1 MVKYAVLDT
10 MLLYIVIVSANTM
23 VLLLHTIVNS
33 SIYNTHLDNNL
44 MKFTIELDTDHTLID
59 NLNAIED
66 TLRQHN
72 IMSNTDNLVAITD
85 NPLHDES
92 ITLRDD
98 VVLTAV
104 GNQISVLPN
113 ASVTVQSDVED
124 E

>member
-1 MVKYAVLDT
+1 
-10 MLLYIVIVSANTM
+10 
-23 VLLLHTIVNS
+23 
-33 SIYNTHLDNNL
+33 
-44 MKFTIELDTDHTLID
+44 MKFSIELDTDNSLID

-66 TLRQHN
+66 SLRSHN
-72 IMSNTDNLVAITD
+72 IMSDSDNLVAITD

-113 ASVTVQSDVED
+113 ADVTIDNSKEAD
-124 E
+124 

>member
-1 MVKYAVLDT
+1 MKSQF
-10 MLLYIVIVSANTM
+10 YIV
-23 VLLLHTIVNS
+23 VNS
-33 SIYNTHLDNNL
+33 SIYNAHLGNNN
-44 MKFTIELDTDHTLID
+44 MKFNIELDTDNSLID

-66 TLRQHN
+66 SLRSHN
-72 IMSNTDNLVAITD
+72 IMSDSDNLVAITD

-113 ASVTVQSDVED
+113 ADVTVNKDVED
-124 E
+124 N

>member
-1 MVKYAVLDT
+1 MESQF
-10 MLLYIVIVSANTM
+10 YIV
-23 VLLLHTIVNS
+23 VNS
-33 SIYNTHLDNNL
+33 SIHNTHLGNNN
-44 MKFTIELDTDHTLID
+44 MKFNIELDTDNSLID

-66 TLRQHN
+66 SLRSHN
-72 IMSNTDNLVAITD
+72 IMSSTDNLVAITD

-113 ASVTVQSDVED
+113 ADVTIDNSKEAD
-124 E
+124 

>member
-1 MVKYAVLDT
+1 
-10 MLLYIVIVSANTM
+10 
-23 VLLLHTIVNS
+23 
-33 SIYNTHLDNNL
+33 
-44 MKFTIELDTDHTLID
+44 MKFNIELDTDNSLID

-66 TLRQHN
+66 SLRQHN
-72 IMSNTDNLVAITD
+72 IMSDSDNLVAITD

-113 ASVTVQSDVED
+113 ADVTIDNSKEAD
-124 E
+124 

>member
-1 MVKYAVLDT
+1 MQ
-10 MLLYIVIVSANTM
+10 
-23 VLLLHTIVNS
+23 
-33 SIYNTHLDNNL
+33 
-44 MKFTIELDTDHTLID
+44 FTITLDTDNTLID

-66 TLRQHN
+66 SLRQHN

-113 ASVTVQSDVED
+113 ADVTINSDVED

>member
-1 MVKYAVLDT
+1 MQ
-10 MLLYIVIVSANTM
+10 
-23 VLLLHTIVNS
+23 
-33 SIYNTHLDNNL
+33 
-44 MKFTIELDTDHTLID
+44 FTITLDTDNTLID

-66 TLRQHN
+66 SLRQHN
-72 IMSNTDNLVAITD
+72 IMSDTDNLVAITD

-113 ASVTVQSDVED
+113 ADVTINSDVED

>member
-1 MVKYAVLDT
+1 
-10 MLLYIVIVSANTM
+10 
-23 VLLLHTIVNS
+23 
-33 SIYNTHLDNNL
+33 
-44 MKFTIELDTDHTLID
+44 
-59 NLNAIED
+59 
-66 TLRQHN
+66 
-72 IMSNTDNLVAITD
+72 MSDTDNLVAITD

-113 ASVTVQSDVED
+113 ADVTINSDVED

>member
-1 MVKYAVLDT
+1 
-10 MLLYIVIVSANTM
+10 ML
-23 VLLLHTIVNS
+23 VNS
-33 SIYNTHLDNNL
+33 SIKLILYIGIN
-44 MKFTIELDTDHTLID
+44 MQFTITLDTDNTLID

-66 TLRQHN
+66 SLRQHN
-72 IMSNTDNLVAITD
+72 IMSDTDNLVAITD

-113 ASVTVQSDVED
+113 ADVTINSDVED

>member
-1 MVKYAVLDT
+1 MQ
-10 MLLYIVIVSANTM
+10 
-23 VLLLHTIVNS
+23 
-33 SIYNTHLDNNL
+33 
-44 MKFTIELDTDHTLID
+44 FTITLDTDNTLID

-66 TLRQHN
+66 SLRQHN
-72 IMSNTDNLVAITD
+72 IMSDTDNLVAITD

-113 ASVTVQSDVED
+113 ADVTVNSDVED

>member
-1 MVKYAVLDT
+1 
-10 MLLYIVIVSANTM
+10 
-23 VLLLHTIVNS
+23 
-33 SIYNTHLDNNL
+33 
-44 MKFTIELDTDHTLID
+44 MKFNIELDTDNSLID

-66 TLRQHN
+66 SLRSHN
-72 IMSNTDNLVAITD
+72 IMSDSDNLVAITD

-113 ASVTVQSDVED
+113 ADVTIDNSKEAD
-124 E
+124 

>member
-1 MVKYAVLDT
+1 MQ
-10 MLLYIVIVSANTM
+10 
-23 VLLLHTIVNS
+23 
-33 SIYNTHLDNNL
+33 
-44 MKFTIELDTDHTLID
+44 FTITLDTDNTLID

-66 TLRQHN
+66 SLRSHN
-72 IMSNTDNLVAITD
+72 IMSDTDNLVAITD

-113 ASVTVQSDVED
+113 ADVTINSDVED

>member
-1 MVKYAVLDT
+1 
-10 MLLYIVIVSANTM
+10 
-23 VLLLHTIVNS
+23 
-33 SIYNTHLDNNL
+33 
-44 MKFTIELDTDHTLID
+44 MKFSIELDTDNSLID

-66 TLRQHN
+66 SLRAQG
-72 IMSNTDNLVAITD
+72 IMSHTDNLVAITD
-85 NPLHDES
+85 NPLHAES

-113 ASVTVQSDVED
+113 ADVSVKPDVED

>member
-1 MVKYAVLDT
+1 
-10 MLLYIVIVSANTM
+10 
-23 VLLLHTIVNS
+23 
-33 SIYNTHLDNNL
+33 
-44 MKFTIELDTDHTLID
+44 MKFTIELDTSNTLID

>member
-1 MVKYAVLDT
+1 MQ
-10 MLLYIVIVSANTM
+10 
-23 VLLLHTIVNS
+23 
-33 SIYNTHLDNNL
+33 
-44 MKFTIELDTDHTLID
+44 FTITLDTDNTLID

-66 TLRQHN
+66 SLRQHN
-72 IMSNTDNLVAITD
+72 IMSDTDNLVAITD

-113 ASVTVQSDVED
+113 ADVTVKPDVED

>member
-1 MVKYAVLDT
+1 
-10 MLLYIVIVSANTM
+10 
-23 VLLLHTIVNS
+23 
-33 SIYNTHLDNNL
+33 
-44 MKFTIELDTDHTLID
+44 MKFTIELDTDNTLID

-66 TLRQHN
+66 SLRQHN

-113 ASVTVQSDVED
+113 ASVTVQDDVED

>member
-1 MVKYAVLDT
+1 MQ
-10 MLLYIVIVSANTM
+10 
-23 VLLLHTIVNS
+23 
-33 SIYNTHLDNNL
+33 
-44 MKFTIELDTDHTLID
+44 FTITLDTDNTLID

-66 TLRQHN
+66 SLRVQG

-85 NPLHDES
+85 NPLHSDS

-113 ASVTVQSDVED
+113 ADVTIDSAFEHSINSSMLDADSKDNTE
-124 E
+124 ES

>member
-1 MVKYAVLDT
+1 
-10 MLLYIVIVSANTM
+10 
-23 VLLLHTIVNS
+23 
-33 SIYNTHLDNNL
+33 
-44 MKFTIELDTDHTLID
+44 MKFNIELDTDNSLID

-66 TLRQHN
+66 SLRQHN
-72 IMSNTDNLVAITD
+72 IMSNSDNLVAITD

-113 ASVTVQSDVED
+113 ADVTIDNSKEAD
-124 E
+124 

>member
-1 MVKYAVLDT
+1 
-10 MLLYIVIVSANTM
+10 
-23 VLLLHTIVNS
+23 
-33 SIYNTHLDNNL
+33 
-44 MKFTIELDTDHTLID
+44 MKFTLELDTDNTLID

-66 TLRQHN
+66 SLRTQG

-113 ASVTVQSDVED
+113 ADVSVDNSLDSSFSHSANSSMLDKDD

>member
-1 MVKYAVLDT
+1 
-10 MLLYIVIVSANTM
+10 ML
-23 VLLLHTIVNS
+23 VNS
-33 SIYNTHLDNNL
+33 SIKLILYIGIN
-44 MKFTIELDTDHTLID
+44 MQFTITLDTDNTLID
-59 NLNAIED
+59 NLNRVED
-66 TLRQHN
+66 SLRQHN
-72 IMSNTDNLVAITD
+72 IISNSDNLVAITD

-113 ASVTVQSDVED
+113 ADVTINSDVED

>member
-1 MVKYAVLDT
+1 
-10 MLLYIVIVSANTM
+10 
-23 VLLLHTIVNS
+23 
-33 SIYNTHLDNNL
+33 
-44 MKFTIELDTDHTLID
+44 MKFTIELDTDNTLID

-113 ASVTVQSDVED
+113 ASITVDSTIKDDKED

>member
-1 MVKYAVLDT
+1 MK
-10 MLLYIVIVSANTM
+10 
-23 VLLLHTIVNS
+23 H
-33 SIYNTHLDNNL
+33 SIEIDSTLA
-44 MKFTIELDTDHTLID
+44 LID
-59 NLNAIED
+59 SLNAIESQ
-66 TLRQHN
+66 LRALGVLKQSDSL
-72 IMSNTDNLVAITD
+72 IAITD

>member
-1 MVKYAVLDT
+1 
-10 MLLYIVIVSANTM
+10 MLTLYSI
-23 VLLLHTIVNS
+23 IVNS
-33 SIYNTHLDNNL
+33 SIKLILYIGIN
-44 MKFTIELDTDHTLID
+44 MQFTITLDTDNTLID

-66 TLRQHN
+66 SLRQHN

-113 ASVTVQSDVED
+113 ADVTINSDVED

>member
-1 MVKYAVLDT
+1 
-10 MLLYIVIVSANTM
+10 
-23 VLLLHTIVNS
+23 
-33 SIYNTHLDNNL
+33 
-44 MKFTIELDTDHTLID
+44 MKFTIELDTDNPLID
-59 NLNAIED
+59 NLNTIED
-66 TLRQHN
+66 ALRTQG

-113 ASVTVQSDVED
+113 ASISVEHSSETD
-124 E
+124 NE